1 MNQQVPPHY
10 LDPESYGRQGTA
22 NLIREPKKLHLSQK
36 ETITFNTVHQ
46 IDQDSDLWFQLRGYG
61 YNNLI
66 DAALPLFG
74 LVMRIRQL
82 KTAPD
87 TNIESLY
94 NTVRQQIAGID
105 DELARHHYDNA
116 TLLAY
121 RYCLCSFIDEA
132 VMGTPWGA
140 QSIWAERSLLSI
152 YHNETWGGEKFFT
165 ILSRMMLDPEKYRD
179 VLEFM
184 YLCLCLGFKGRYG
197 VQINSN
203 DDLQNIISKL
213 HKMLRQMRGETPEW
227 INEAYKNIS
236 RSKIKVGNLWP
247 WWTPWAVTAILL
259 VVAYILYSIILGGT
273 SNEVLRSLDELL
285 RR

>member
-1 MNQQVPPHY
+1 MNQHVNNPYYNTNTAQEPSSGGFIRDPHKID
-10 LDPESYGRQGTA
+10 LT
-22 NLIREPKKLHLSQK
+22 QK
-36 ETITFNTVHQ
+36 EFVTFNTVHQ

-61 YNNLI
+61 YNRLI
-66 DAALPLFG
+66 DAAHPLFG

-87 TNIESLY
+87 TSIEAIY
-94 NTVRQQIAGID
+94 KTVKQQIASID
-105 DELARHHYDNA
+105 EEIARLNYDHA

-140 QSIWAERSLLSI
+140 QSIWAERSLLSV

-179 VLEFM
+179 ILEFM

-197 VQINSN
+197 VQVNNS
-203 DDLQNIISKL
+203 DELQNIITKL
-213 HKMLRQMRGETPEW
+213 HKLLRQMRGETPEW
-227 INEAYKNIS
+227 INQAYNNVVSS
-236 RSKIKVGNLWP
+236 RIRIGSQWP
-247 WWTPWAVTAILL
+247 WWSPWAIAAVVLIVTFA
-259 VVAYILYSIILGGT
+259 LYVLFLNETT
-273 SNEVLRSLDELL
+273 SAVLNSLDELL
-285 RR
+285 KR

>member
-1 MNQQVPPHY
+1 MNQQTNNPYYNSPKHGSS
-10 LDPESYGRQGTA
+10 DH
-22 NLIREPKKLHLSQK
+22 LIREPKKPSLSHK
-36 ETITFNTVHQ
+36 EQITFNTVHQ

-61 YNNLI
+61 YNILI
-66 DAALPLFG
+66 DVAQPLFG

-82 KTAPD
+82 RTSPD

-94 NTVRQQIAGID
+94 NTVRQQIATID
-105 DELARHHYDNA
+105 DEIARNNYDNA

-140 QSIWAERSLLSI
+140 QSIWAERSLLST

-197 VQINSN
+197 VQVNSN
-203 DDLQNIISKL
+203 DELQNIITKL
-213 HKMLRQMRGETPEW
+213 HKTLRQMRGETPEW
-227 INEAYKNIS
+227 INQAYKNIAPS
-236 RSKIKVGNLWP
+236 HIKIGSQWP
-247 WWTPWAVTAILL
+247 WWSPWAAAAVLL
-259 VVAYILYSIILGGT
+259 VVGFIIYSVILDGT
-273 SNEVLRSLDELL
+273 TNNVLKGLSELL
-285 RR
+285 KR

>member
-1 MNQQVPPHY
+1 MNQQ
-10 LDPESYGRQGTA
+10 A
-22 NLIREPKKLHLSQK
+22 NTPRYDTQNLQDTNSGGLIRDPKKLNLSQK
-36 ETITFNTVHQ
+36 EHITYNTVYQ
-46 IDQDSDLWFQLRGYG
+46 IDRDSDLWFQLRGYG
-61 YNNLI
+61 YNILI
-66 DAALPLFG
+66 DAAQPLIG

-82 KTAPD
+82 KTTPD
-87 TNIESLY
+87 TNIEALY
-94 NTVRQQIAGID
+94 NTVRQQIATID
-105 DELARHHYDNA
+105 DEISRHGYDNA

-179 VLEFM
+179 ILEFL

-197 VQINSN
+197 VQVNSN
-203 DDLQNIISKL
+203 DDLQNIITKL
-213 HKMLRQMRGETPEW
+213 HKILRQMRGETPEW
-227 INEAYKNIS
+227 INTAYKNVAPSHI
-236 RSKIKVGNLWP
+236 KIGSQWP
-247 WWTPWAVTAILL
+247 WWSPWAATAVVL
-259 VVAYILYSIILGGT
+259 VAAFAIYTIVLNGT
-273 SNEVLRSLDELL
+273 TTEVLRSLNELL